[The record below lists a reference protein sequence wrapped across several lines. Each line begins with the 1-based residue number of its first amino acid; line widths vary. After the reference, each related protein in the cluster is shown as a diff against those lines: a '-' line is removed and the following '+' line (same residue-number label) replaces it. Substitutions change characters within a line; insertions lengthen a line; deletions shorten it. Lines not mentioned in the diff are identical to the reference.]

1 MVLHSSTVTPTT
13 ASDTGDGLTKTCP
26 QRCDARVTN
35 PAHPPLP
42 RHTVG
47 GTLPLGMG
55 LLPSPPFAERDK
67 GVVTGGKASQALSQH
82 TNTHTANVSVGAH
95 VGGCLCEKIF
105 KYNCSIWQQVLGVK
119 CFIYKAVNVNTILS
133 HQNNI

>member
-13 ASDTGDGLTKTCP
+13 ASDTGNGLTKTCP
-26 QRCDARVTN
+26 QRRDGGVTN

-67 GVVTGGKASQALSQH
+67 GVITGGKASQALSHH
-82 TNTHTANVSVGAH
+82 THIHTQQNVSVRA
-95 VGGCLCEKIF
+95 
-105 KYNCSIWQQVLGVK
+105 
-119 CFIYKAVNVNTILS
+119 
-133 HQNNI
+133 